1 MHCTKILAEFEFGS
15 HSPPG
20 CKTPKVWRFAESWR
34 ITQNVNKAMRSN
46 ETSHR
51 THRAHRTCV
60 RLRRWEN
67 PRRLSSC
74 YSYFLHL
81 LQKSALMQDASNALH
96 VLMLGAKMMFCVTWN
111 TDDDDGD
118 IDLLSRRHISEI
130 YYLWKLAGG
139 DLEGSLRKAG
149 LLRQQPP
156 ITQLPL

>member
-1 MHCTKILAEFEFGS
+1 MPHVGHVGFTQSRTIAKNVRCFQRRLFVCGFVCQHDNFRTSKHRMMKLGGTCIAQKSQPSSNFGVVA
-15 HSPPG
+15 PPG
-20 CKTPKVWRFAESWR
+20 CATPEIWHFAVTYG

-96 VLMLGAKMMFCVTWN
+96 VLMLGAKMMFCVT
-111 TDDDDGD
+111 
-118 IDLLSRRHISEI
+118 
-130 YYLWKLAGG
+130 
-139 DLEGSLRKAG
+139 
-149 LLRQQPP
+149 
-156 ITQLPL
+156 